1 MALNVPNQLTLARI
15 VLSIA
20 FFFVL
25 SQYTHAAP
33 QTVWLHAAFVIFVVA
48 AATDFLD
55 GYLARKHNWVTP
67 LGRVLDP
74 FADKMLICGAFIL
87 LAGPGFVNQ
96 EQVNVTGVAPWMVVV
111 IVGREL
117 LVTGLRGFNESQGT
131 AFAASLHGKIKMWV
145 QSVAAPTLLIIVAH
159 QGRTITGA
167 WIEIVKLVLVYLTVI
182 VTALSAI
189 QYLQRSKDALR
200 GA

>member
-25 SQYTHAAP
+25 SRYTHVAP
-33 QTVWLHAAFVIFVVA
+33 QTIWLHAAFVIFVVA
-48 AATDFLD
+48 ALTDFLD

-87 LAGPGFVNQ
+87 LAGPGFVNRD
-96 EQVNVTGVAPWMVVV
+96 QVNVTGVAPWMVVV

-159 QGRTITGA
+159 QGRTFTGA
-167 WIEIVKLVLVYLTVI
+167 WIQVVKLTLVYLTVI